1 MDNPQWIAARE
12 SLREIGDRFA
22 DLVDIVSDGERAA
35 TVHWSTTETA
45 AHVATL
51 TRMLRILLCPDD
63 AALLRVDHDLL
74 VRTTV
79 DGVAVLNRHLMS
91 DLTERRPARL
101 AAIVRDD
108 LATVLRATADR
119 DPAELVEWLGD
130 ARVPI
135 GGLLA
140 HMVNELMIH
149 GRDIAGAAGLPWQL
163 PPRAA
168 GLFLELFLVG
178 VIRGGYGRLLDGDI
192 PDRADRIAV
201 EFRSPW
207 TTTLVIVLDH
217 GRVRMGEP
225 GRDVDVRVRFDPPTL
240 NLVLFGRV
248 SRARAVLTGKL
259 VIGGRRPWLLFPFLK
274 KVRMPPG

>member
-1 MDNPQWIAARE
+1 MDDPQWMTART

-22 DLVDIVSDGERAA
+22 DLVDTVSDGDRAA
-35 TVHWSTTETA
+35 TVHWSTAETA
-45 AHVATL
+45 AHVASL
-51 TRMLRILLCPDD
+51 TRMLRVSLCPSD
-63 AALLRVDHDLL
+63 AALLRVDRDLRI
-74 VRTTV
+74 RTTV
-79 DGVAVLNRHLMS
+79 DGVAELNRHLMA
-91 DLTERRPARL
+91 DLTERRPHQV

-108 LATVLRATADR
+108 LAAVLRVTEDR

-149 GRDIAGAAGLPWQL
+149 GWDIAGAARLPWRM

-192 PDRADRIAV
+192 PDRAGRIAV

-207 TTTLVIVLDH
+207 TATVVIVLDR
-217 GRVRMGEP
+217 GRVHLGEP

-240 NLVLFGRV
+240 NLMLFGRV

-259 VIGGRRPWLLFPFLK
+259 AISGRRPWLIFPFLE